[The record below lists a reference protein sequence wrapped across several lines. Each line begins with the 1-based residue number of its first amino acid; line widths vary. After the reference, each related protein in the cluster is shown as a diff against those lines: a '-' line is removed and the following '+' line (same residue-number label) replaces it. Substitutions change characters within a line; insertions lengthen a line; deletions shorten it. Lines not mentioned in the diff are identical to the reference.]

1 MQGGALTGRDYFTFT
16 FFGGTGVSPVLSAK
30 SGRRPV
36 VTKCTCNIVSPTAG
50 GLVQLVGSV
59 SGVVLFTMGTSVVHS
74 AGFNLDRGF
83 SASVSDGLNLDVG
96 GATTEVFLMVEG
108 YWLLS

>member
-16 FFGGTGVSPVLSAK
+16 FFGGTGVNPILSAK
-30 SGRRPV
+30 AGRRPV
-36 VTKCTCNIVSPTAG
+36 VTKCTINIVTPDAA

-59 SGVVLFTMGTSVVHS
+59 SAVVIFTMGTSVVHS
-74 AGFNLDRGF
+74 AGFSLDRGF

-96 GATTEVFLMVEG
+96 GAASEVFAIIEG
-108 YWLLS
+108 YWLLG